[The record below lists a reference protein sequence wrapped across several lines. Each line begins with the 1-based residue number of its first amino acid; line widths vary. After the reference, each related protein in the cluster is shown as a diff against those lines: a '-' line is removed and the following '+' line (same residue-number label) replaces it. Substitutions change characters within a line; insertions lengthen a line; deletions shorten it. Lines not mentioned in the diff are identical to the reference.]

1 MRTTHL
7 TRSASLLFAALAFV
21 ACGGRDRETGAA
33 DSPAAATTPTPTT
46 TEATATIDVGKRVGA
61 DKRVTETTSTFTSRD
76 TMYVSVLTENAPAGA
91 TLTAKWT
98 FEDGQVVDSLS
109 QSVAAPMTGNQAV
122 TEFHVTKPSGW
133 PAGRYTVEVWLDGRS
148 LGTREVTVTR

>member
-7 TRSASLLFAALAFV
+7 TRSASLLCAAFAFA
-21 ACGGRDRETGAA
+21 ACGGRDRDMGAA
-33 DSPAAATTPTPTT
+33 DSPAAATIPTPTT

-61 DKRVTETTSTFTSRD
+61 DKRVAETTSTFTSRD
-76 TMYVSVLTENAPAGA
+76 TMYVSVVTENAPTGA
-91 TLTAKWT
+91 MLTAKWT

-109 QSVAAPMTGNQAV
+109 QAVATPATGTQSI

>member
-1 MRTTHL
+1 MRTTQL
-7 TRSASLLFAALAFV
+7 TRSASLVFAALAFV
-21 ACGGRDRETGAA
+21 ACGGRDRDTGAA
-33 DSPAAATTPTPTT
+33 DSPAAAATPTPTT
-46 TEATATIDVGKRVGA
+46 TEATATIDVGKRIGA
-61 DKRVTETTSTFTSRD
+61 DKRVTETTSTFSAND
-76 TMYVSVLTENAPAGA
+76 TMFVSVLTDNTPAGA

-109 QSVAAPMTGNQAV
+109 QSVAAPTMGTQSV

-148 LGTREVTVTR
+148 LGTREITVTR